1 MYTKN
6 EQGGK
11 FCIRYVLPKEKKN
24 RKYLEKNE
32 KENTKT
38 LQNSEAVLR
47 EKFIRVNMSTFF
59 KKRSLPIQ

>member
-1 MYTKN
+1 MHKVCFTK
-6 EQGGK
+6 
-11 FCIRYVLPKEKKN
+11 RKKN